1 MPKFRKKPVVIEA
14 EQWYPNTGRRVRG
27 VCHCQDGALEHRN
40 AISPAPAHLH
50 TIHQGQIVQLAP
62 GDWIV
67 PEADGE
73 HFYPI
78 KPDVFAATY
87 EPVGEGAER

>member
-14 EQWYPNTGRRVRG
+14 EQFFRSTNSLINNTKG
-27 VCHCQDGALEHRN
+27 VCQCREGDRRGHVHT
-40 AISPAPAHLH
+40 AHENQVVNL
-50 TIHQGQIVQLAP
+50 QN

-67 PEADGE
+67 PEPDGE

-78 KPDVFAATY
+78 KQDIFENSYDKVD
-87 EPVGEGAER
+87 E

>member
-1 MPKFRKKPVVIEA
+1 MPKFRKKPVEIEA
-14 EQWYPNTGRRVRG
+14 EQFHGVGHYEAKGAPYPRG
-27 VCHCQDGALEHRN
+27 VCFCSAGFVDAE
-40 AISPAPAHLH
+40 SPHAHLH
-50 TIHQGQIVQLAP
+50 TIHAGQTVNLAV

-78 KPDVFAATY
+78 KPDVFARTY
-87 EPVGEGAER
+87 DPVTG